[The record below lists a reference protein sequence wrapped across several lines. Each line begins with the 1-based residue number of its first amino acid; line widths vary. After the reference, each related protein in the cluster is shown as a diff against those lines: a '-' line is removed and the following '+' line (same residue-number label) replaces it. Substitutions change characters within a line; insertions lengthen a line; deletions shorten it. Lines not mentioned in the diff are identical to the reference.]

1 MEFEIFKFEKVV
13 SSNDVAI
20 NLIKE
25 KNKEIGCVCADI
37 QTKGR
42 GTHGKNWISNKGNLF
57 MSIFFD
63 LKNNYPPFNEFSIIN
78 PLIISDAVK
87 YFCENKKVS
96 LKFPNDVFLNEKK
109 ICGILQELITFKK
122 RKFLIIG
129 IGMNII
135 SHPKIYNYY
144 KATDILLET
153 KKKQDVKKIIDFIL
167 IAYKNFFK
175 NLHIYNYETY
185 KKKAELISIK

>member
-1 MEFEIFKFEKVV
+1 MKFEIFKFDNVT
-13 SSNDVAI
+13 STNDVAI